1 MKFDNEVNIDNFIET
16 ILEKIENNV
25 NNIQIND
32 IDIAL
37 GEDYGFSLAGDDRV
51 PPKNIAEIKD
61 REKIALA
68 YEKSGNMDMAA
79 IEWEECAREF
89 LWNCICATCN
99 ISNKN
104 IQTITEYLSNSKK
117 SWFKFSGNSI
127 LPSQAQSY

>member
-1 MKFDNEVNIDNFIET
+1 MKFNKEVNIDNFIET
-16 ILEKIENNV
+16 ILEKIENNIY
-25 NNIQIND
+25 NIKIND

-37 GEDYGFSLAGDDRV
+37 GEDYGFSLAADDRV
-51 PPKNIAEIKD
+51 PLKNIAEIKE

-68 YEKSGNMDMAA
+68 YEKRGDMDMAA
-79 IEWEECAREF
+79 DEWEECARGF

-117 SWFKFSGNSI
+117 SWFEFSGNSI